1 MTKASSLSSVR
12 EHIYNAF
19 NEHGISI
26 PFPQQDLY
34 VKEFPGREP
43 VQEKDAAAQEN

>member
-26 PFPQQDLY
+26 PFPSRT
-34 VKEFPGREP
+34 VRERIP
-43 VQEKDAAAQEN
+43 RQGTVQEKDAAAQEN